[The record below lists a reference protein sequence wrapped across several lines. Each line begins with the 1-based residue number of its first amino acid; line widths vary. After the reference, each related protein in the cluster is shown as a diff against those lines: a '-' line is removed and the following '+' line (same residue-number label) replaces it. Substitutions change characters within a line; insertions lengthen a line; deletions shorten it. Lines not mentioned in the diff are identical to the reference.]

1 MNIRLTKKDIIWS
14 YIGTILSMGAN
25 LLMLPF
31 LIYFLSNDS
40 LGLWY
45 IFASIGGIA
54 TLFDFGFGVT
64 FARNITYAWAGAREL
79 KKEGVEFSKKEEP
92 DYRLMKKV
100 LTTCKVIYGIIA
112 GSALILLLTLGTGY
126 VLYVSRDLA
135 GYIPVVAWIIY
146 AIAVFLNLYYGYY
159 ASFLRGVGNV
169 AQANKNTVWARLVQ
183 IILMVLL
190 LIMGC
195 GLIGAC
201 VAYLAYGTLFR
212 LLGKYYFYK
221 YKEIGQKL
229 YKIEERPSRI
239 EIKEMF
245 HIVWHNA
252 WRDGAISVCN
262 YCCNQV
268 STLICSGYLSL
279 AETGVYSIGVQIAS
293 AIATIA
299 GTLYNTYQPELQAA
313 YVISDKDKMRK
324 TMSMIVVSFVY
335 LFVLGTVAFC
345 IVGVPLLKLIKPSA
359 VVSIPVLLGLCLYQ
373 FILKYR
379 NCYTSYFSCTN
390 RIMYVGG
397 FTVSALLCVVL
408 SFLAIGSMRMGMWGL
423 IIAQILSQAV
433 YNMWK
438 WPILAHKELNL
449 SFGDMMQLGTRET
462 GRLIKSLMPK
472 KSGGIDFND
481 K

>member
-1 MNIRLTKKDIIWS
+1 MKINLMKKDIIWS

-31 LIYFLSNDS
+31 LMYFLTDDM

-45 IFASIGGIA
+45 IFTSIGAIA

-64 FARNITYAWAGAREL
+64 FARNITYAWAGVREL
-79 KKEGVEFSKKEEP
+79 KREGVTFAYNSEP
-92 DYRLMKKV
+92 DYKLMKRV
-100 LTTCKVIYGIIA
+100 LSTCKVIYGLIA
-112 GSALILLLTLGTGY
+112 SIALFLLLSLGTGY
-126 VLYVSRDLA
+126 IVYVSREIS
-135 GYIPVVAWIIY
+135 GNTHIISWVIY
-146 AIAVFLNLYYGYY
+146 SIAVFLNLYYGYY
-159 ASFLRGVGNV
+159 TSFLRGVGDV

-229 YKIEERPSRI
+229 DKIEERPSRI

-262 YCCNQV
+262 YLCNQA
-268 STLICSGYLSL
+268 STLICSAYLSL
-279 AETGVYSIGVQIAS
+279 TETGVYSIGVQIAS

-313 YVISDKDKMRK
+313 YITYNKDKLRK
-324 TMSMIVVSFVY
+324 TMSMIVTSFGY
-335 LFVLGTVAFC
+335 LFLFGTIGFC
-345 IVGVPLLKLIKPSA
+345 TVGIPLFKLIKPSA

-373 FILKYR
+373 FVLKYR

-390 RIMYVGG
+390 RIIYLNG
-397 FTVSALLCVVL
+397 FMVSAVLCVGL
-408 SFLAIGSMRMGMWGL
+408 SFLAIRIFDLGVWGL
-423 IIAQILSQAV
+423 ILAQIISQAV
-433 YNMWK
+433 YNMWY
-438 WPILAHKELNL
+438 WPIKAHKELEL
-449 SFGDMMQLGTRET
+449 SLKEMIVIGMKESCRMIRSF
-462 GRLIKSLMPK
+462 
-472 KSGGIDFND
+472 F
-481 K
+481 